1 MSEIETGLVT
11 PEATPPV
18 EAESTTAPEA
28 TAAPESDV
36 PTPEVTPER
45 TFTQSE
51 VDKIAQRERSQAFRK
66 AERIAK
72 AEAEAAYWKRQAEQ
86 QSAPQVQQPEGKPKV
101 SDFQDYEAYTE
112 ALTDWKVDQ
121 KLKAVQTESAAD
133 RERRTQAERAN
144 AVNERL
150 SKGHEEYEDFEEV
163 ALARDVPIT
172 EAMGAFITDSD
183 IGHKVA
189 YELGKNRTEA
199 LRISKL
205 SPVRQVVAL
214 EQIETRLK
222 APPKPTTTPP
232 PIVPN
237 AASSPAK
244 RDVFDFSPNDQKGW
258 DRFFAERRKARQSR

>member
-11 PEATPPV
+11 PEATPPA
-18 EAESTTAPEA
+18 EAESAPAPEA

-36 PTPEVTPER
+36 PTPEQAQER
-45 TFTQSE
+45 VFKQSE
-51 VDKIAQRERSQAFRK
+51 VDDIVQKRLVKESRKLQKLADAQARADH
-66 AERIAK
+66 AERQLAQLLAPK
-72 AEAEAAYWKRQAEQ
+72 VEQ
-86 QSAPQVQQPEGKPKV
+86 PTGKPKV

-121 KLKAVQTESAAD
+121 KLKAAQTESAAD
-133 RERRTQAERAN
+133 RERRIQAERAN

-150 SKGHEEYEDFEEV
+150 SKGYEEYEDFEEV

-172 EAMGAFITDSD
+172 EAMGAFITESD
-183 IGHKVA
+183 IAHKIS
-189 YELGKNRTEA
+189 YELGKNRAEA

-214 EQIETRLK
+214 AELEGKLK
-222 APPKPTTTPP
+222 TPPKPTSTPP

-244 RDVFDFSPNDQKGW
+244 RDVFDFSPNDKKGW